1 LALTQQPWFTSRS
14 DYTDFLPASRLVR
27 IGNSLGVIVPKRNLD
42 SMGWWQSD
50 ILHQEVKDGQLV
62 IRNMTQRPLQPMHT
76 KHQYGDAVSRKT

>member
-1 LALTQQPWFTSRS
+1 
-14 DYTDFLPASRLVR
+14 
-27 IGNSLGVIVPKRNLD
+27 
-42 SMGWWQSD
+42 MGWWQSD